1 MDGKKT
7 RRGVVAAAAVTV
19 TVVVESKTNKTVIF

>member
-7 RRGVVAAAAVTV
+7 RRGVVAAAVTV